1 METKVTTP
9 VVKGLIISMILIV
22 IGLAIYFSGQMGN
35 KSLGYLQYLIL
46 LGGIIWACINYANQ
60 LNNNV
65 TFGNL
70 FAHGFKTTA
79 VVTVIIIAYTILAFK
94 VLFPDMQ
101 EMLIQQAELEM
112 EKQSMSDSQ
121 REQATSMMKNYM
133 VPFAIGGILFF
144 FMVIGLIASLIGAA
158 VAKKKPLDPFQ
169 QPL

>member
-22 IGLAIYFSGQMGN
+22 IGLAIYFSGQIGN

-65 TFGNL
+65 AFGNV

-79 VVTVIIIAYTILAFK
+79 VVTVIVIVYSILAFK

-101 EMLIQQAELEM
+101 EMMIQQAELEM

-133 VPFAIGGILFF
+133 VPFAIAGILFF
-144 FMVIGLIASLIGAA
+144 FLVIGLIASLIGAA

>member
-9 VVKGLIISMILIV
+9 VIKGLIISMILIV
-22 IGLAIYFSGQMGN
+22 IGLAIYFTGQVAN

-46 LGGIIWACINYANQ
+46 FAGILWGCIFYAKQ
-60 LNNNV
+60 LNGNV
-65 TFGNL
+65 SFGNV

-79 VVTVIIIAYTILAFK
+79 VVTVILVLYTVLALT
-94 VLFPDMQ
+94 VLFP
-101 EMLIQQAELEM
+101 EMKDKLVEQAELEM

-121 REQATSMMKNYM
+121 REQAVSMMKNYM
-133 VPFAIGGILFF
+133 MPFAIAGILFF

-158 VAKKKPLDPFQ
+158 AANKKPLDPFQ

>member
-22 IGLAIYFSGQMGN
+22 IGLAIYFSGQIGN

-65 TFGNL
+65 TFGNV

-79 VVTVIIIAYTILAFK
+79 VVTVIIIAYSILAFK

-101 EMLIQQAELEM
+101 EMLVQQAELEM

-121 REQATSMMKNYM
+121 RDQATSMMKNYM
-133 VPFAIGGILFF
+133 VPFAIAGILFF
-144 FMVIGLIASLIGAA
+144 FMVIGLVASLIGAA